1 METMKKQES
10 VIHIKASRNCSSV
23 HLPLVYSPVYRAT
36 CRCF

>member
-1 METMKKQES
+1 METMIKQET
-10 VIHIKASRNCSSV
+10 SRNCSSV